1 MHLFRILA
9 VCIFITS
16 CGGGGGGGSPAVP
29 FALTLASNS
38 FSTDE
43 DTSYSGSFAA
53 SANETVTLEY
63 LLTETTSNGS
73 LSFSNTANIVYN
85 PKDSASYLYLAKIF
99 KIEEDKRQEEKNI
112 KTTLLLDP
120 KNEEAMFLLID
131 MELERSNFSKADELS
146 KDFKKICVDMC
157 EKIASI
163 ESRLKDF
170 ERKDAS

>member
-1 MHLFRILA
+1 MKYLIL
-9 VCIFITS
+9 IFTFI
-16 CGGGGGGGSPAVP
+16 
-29 FALTLASNS
+29 S
-38 FSTDE
+38 FSL
-43 DTSYSGSFAA
+43 FAE
-53 SANETVTLEY
+53 ANENNFFKEAKDLFDKEKY
-63 LLTETTSNGS
+63 EDSKFL
-73 LSFSNTANIVYN
+73 FHRNIVYN
-85 PKDSASYLYLAKIF
+85 PKDTASYLYLAKIF

-146 KDFKKICVDMC
+146 KDYKKICVDMC
-157 EKIASI
+157 EKIVSI

>member
-1 MHLFRILA
+1 MKYFIL
-9 VCIFITS
+9 IFTFI
-16 CGGGGGGGSPAVP
+16 
-29 FALTLASNS
+29 S
-38 FSTDE
+38 FSL
-43 DTSYSGSFAA
+43 FAK
-53 SANETVTLEY
+53 ANENNFFKEAKDLFEKEKY
-63 LLTETTSNGS
+63 EDSKFL
-73 LSFSNTANIVYN
+73 FHRNIVYN

-170 ERKDAS
+170 ERKDES

>member
-1 MHLFRILA
+1 MRYLILIITLFL
-9 VCIFITS
+9 FTNITK
-16 CGGGGGGGSPAVP
+16 
-29 FALTLASNS
+29 
-38 FSTDE
+38 
-43 DTSYSGSFAA
+43 
-53 SANETVTLEY
+53 ANENNFFNEAKDLFEKEKY
-63 LLTETTSNGS
+63 EDSKFL
-73 LSFSNTANIVYN
+73 FHRNIVYN
-85 PKDSASYLYLAKIF
+85 PKDSESYLYLAKIF
-99 KIEEDKRQEEKNI
+99 KIEKDIRQEEKNI

-131 MELERSNFSKADELS
+131 IELERSNFSKADELS

>member
-1 MHLFRILA
+1 MKYFILIFT
-9 VCIFITS
+9 CI
-16 CGGGGGGGSPAVP
+16 
-29 FALTLASNS
+29 S
-38 FSTDE
+38 FSLL
-43 DTSYSGSFAA
+43 AK
-53 SANETVTLEY
+53 ANENNFFKEAKDLFNKEKY
-63 LLTETTSNGS
+63 EDSKFL
-73 LSFSNTANIVYN
+73 FHRNIVYN

-99 KIEEDKRQEEKNI
+99 KIEEDKRHEEKNI

-146 KDFKKICVDMC
+146 KDFKKICIEMC

>member
-1 MHLFRILA
+1 MRYLILLLTFFLFSI
-9 VCIFITS
+9 VS
-16 CGGGGGGGSPAVP
+16 K
-29 FALTLASNS
+29 
-38 FSTDE
+38 
-43 DTSYSGSFAA
+43 
-53 SANETVTLEY
+53 ANENNYFNEAKDLFDKEKY
-63 LLTETTSNGS
+63 EDSKFL
-73 LSFSNTANIVYN
+73 FHRNIVYN

-146 KDFKKICVDMC
+146 KDFKKICVEMC
-157 EKIASI
+157 EKISSI

-170 ERKDAS
+170 ESKDAS

>member
-1 MHLFRILA
+1 MKYLIL
-9 VCIFITS
+9 IFI
-16 CGGGGGGGSPAVP
+16 
-29 FALTLASNS
+29 FIS
-38 FSTDE
+38 FSL
-43 DTSYSGSFAA
+43 FAK
-53 SANETVTLEY
+53 ANENNFFKEAKDLFDKEKY
-63 LLTETTSNGS
+63 EDSKFL
-73 LSFSNTANIVYN
+73 FHRNIVYN

-146 KDFKKICVDMC
+146 KDFKKICVEMC
-157 EKIASI
+157 DKITSI

>member
-1 MHLFRILA
+1 MKYLIL
-9 VCIFITS
+9 IFTFI
-16 CGGGGGGGSPAVP
+16 
-29 FALTLASNS
+29 S
-38 FSTDE
+38 FSL
-43 DTSYSGSFAA
+43 FAK
-53 SANETVTLEY
+53 ANEKNFFLEAKDLFDKEKY
-63 LLTETTSNGS
+63 EDSKFL
-73 LSFSNTANIVYN
+73 FHRNIVYN
-85 PKDSASYLYLAKIF
+85 PKDSASYLFLAKIF

-146 KDFKKICVDMC
+146 KDFKKICVKMC
-157 EKIASI
+157 SKIPSI

>member
-1 MHLFRILA
+1 MIKK
-9 VCIFITS
+9 I
-16 CGGGGGGGSPAVP
+16 
-29 FALTLASNS
+29 TLATILLFNLI
-38 FSTDE
+38 FNVNAEKVNFFDE
-43 DTSYSGSFAA
+43 AKNLYE
-53 SANETVTLEY
+53 NEKYEDSKFL
-63 LLTETTSNGS
+63 
-73 LSFSNTANIVYN
+73 FHRNIVYN
-85 PKDSASYLYLAKIF
+85 PKDTASYLYLAKIF

-146 KDFKKICVDMC
+146 KDFKKICVKMC
-157 EKIASI
+157 EKITSI

>member
-1 MHLFRILA
+1 MRYLILLTFFLFSIIA
-9 VCIFITS
+9 K
-16 CGGGGGGGSPAVP
+16 
-29 FALTLASNS
+29 
-38 FSTDE
+38 
-43 DTSYSGSFAA
+43 
-53 SANETVTLEY
+53 ANE
-63 LLTETTSNGS
+63 NNF
-73 LSFSNTANIVYN
+73 FSEAKDLFDKKKYEDSKFLFHRNIVYN

-146 KDFKKICVDMC
+146 KDFKKICEDMC
-157 EKIASI
+157 DKIASI

-170 ERKDAS
+170 EKKDAS

>member
-1 MHLFRILA
+1 MKYLILIFTFISLSLFA
-9 VCIFITS
+9 K
-16 CGGGGGGGSPAVP
+16 
-29 FALTLASNS
+29 
-38 FSTDE
+38 
-43 DTSYSGSFAA
+43 
-53 SANETVTLEY
+53 ANENNFFKEAKDLFDKKKYEDSKF
-63 LLTETTSNGS
+63 L
-73 LSFSNTANIVYN
+73 FHRNIVYN

-99 KIEEDKRQEEKNI
+99 KIEKDKRQEEKNI

>member
-1 MHLFRILA
+1 MKYLIL
-9 VCIFITS
+9 IFI
-16 CGGGGGGGSPAVP
+16 
-29 FALTLASNS
+29 FIS
-38 FSTDE
+38 FSL
-43 DTSYSGSFAA
+43 FAK
-53 SANETVTLEY
+53 ANENNFFKEAKDLFDKEKY
-63 LLTETTSNGS
+63 EDSKFL
-73 LSFSNTANIVYN
+73 FHRNIVYN
-85 PKDSASYLYLAKIF
+85 PKDSVSYLYLAKIF

-157 EKIASI
+157 EKIGSI

>member
-1 MHLFRILA
+1 MKYLIL
-9 VCIFITS
+9 IFTFI
-16 CGGGGGGGSPAVP
+16 
-29 FALTLASNS
+29 S
-38 FSTDE
+38 FSL
-43 DTSYSGSFAA
+43 FAN
-53 SANETVTLEY
+53 ANENNFFKEAKDLFDKEKY
-63 LLTETTSNGS
+63 EDSKFL
-73 LSFSNTANIVYN
+73 FHRNIVYN

-157 EKIASI
+157 EKTSSI

>member
-1 MHLFRILA
+1 MKYLIL
-9 VCIFITS
+9 IFTFI
-16 CGGGGGGGSPAVP
+16 
-29 FALTLASNS
+29 S
-38 FSTDE
+38 FS
-43 DTSYSGSFAA
+43 FFVK
-53 SANETVTLEY
+53 ANENNFFNEAKDLFDKKKYEDSKF
-63 LLTETTSNGS
+63 L
-73 LSFSNTANIVYN
+73 FQRNIVYN
-85 PKDSASYLYLAKIF
+85 PKDAASYLYLAKIF

-170 ERKDAS
+170 ERKDASWGHSQ

>member
-1 MHLFRILA
+1 MKYIIL
-9 VCIFITS
+9 IFI
-16 CGGGGGGGSPAVP
+16 
-29 FALTLASNS
+29 FIS
-38 FSTDE
+38 FSL
-43 DTSYSGSFAA
+43 FAK
-53 SANETVTLEY
+53 ANENNFFKEAKDLFDKKKYEDSKF
-63 LLTETTSNGS
+63 L
-73 LSFSNTANIVYN
+73 FHRNIVYN